1 MKMKMKMITMM
12 MMEVLMII
20 QAWYSI
26 FHSIYDRDQVLAASS
41 SVESIIN
48 NHNNK
53 S

>member
-1 MKMKMKMITMM
+1 MKMITMI
-12 MMEVLMII
+12 MMELLMII
-20 QAWYSI
+20 QAWYSVL
-26 FHSIYDRDQVLAASS
+26 HSFYDRDQVLAASS